1 MLSIKAWMVKAK
13 INENKRRRRRRRI
26 KIRKK
31 MKKMSIIRWDSSLLM
46 AMLLM
51 LLINM

>member
-1 MLSIKAWMVKAK
+1 MVSIKAWMVKAK
-13 INENKRRRRRRRI
+13 IKENKRRRRRI

-31 MKKMSIIRWDSSLLM
+31 MKKMSIIRWDFSLLM